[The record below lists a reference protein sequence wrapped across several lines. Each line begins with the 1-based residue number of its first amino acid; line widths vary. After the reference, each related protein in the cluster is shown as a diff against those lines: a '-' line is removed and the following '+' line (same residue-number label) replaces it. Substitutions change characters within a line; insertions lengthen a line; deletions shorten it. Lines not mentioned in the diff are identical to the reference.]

1 MLALPHSTPIK
12 SMDTTPERRPSSLTL
27 SLMTPESAV
36 VRPRTKRSLSGM
48 YLAHTPTW
56 KFSEVKHT

>member
-1 MLALPHSTPIK
+1 MLALPQSTPIK
-12 SMDTTPERRPSSLTL
+12 SMDTTPERRPSLTL

-36 VRPRTKRSLSGM
+36 VRSHTKRSLSGV

-56 KFSEVKHT
+56 TFSEVKLK